1 MAERPKKRKA
11 HPLRVAFR
19 WCRIVVL
26 LVVTVLVGL
35 ILWSNIYGVPGFLER
50 AIRSEVQRRG
60 IQIDFA
66 KLRLKGFRHLVARDV
81 RFQSGPTNAPTF
93 TAKEAE
99 FIVDYQRLK
108 SGQFEVTGLRLS
120 SGTLTLPLEQTNALI
135 VSNINTDV
143 NFAAGDAIQVMDF
156 SAEALG
162 AKAQVSGE
170 VKNLAKFQ
178 FGKGGTSSGTNA
190 WQRHVLDVVEVAEQL
205 QFKETPELKI
215 SLQADGADIA
225 STWASVTLRSGEATS
240 KWGTFDELQITS
252 SITPAASNNAVR
264 GSFLSE
270 ISGFRSQLGLV
281 ESLRVEGE
289 TLWGQGM
296 ERLLTNSVR
305 LQSTGV
311 STRWFRFANAMATLT
326 SMQEEAN
333 RPIRSTIHLSTGP
346 IESSGVRIGTNS
358 FTADLTHPLPFKTP
372 AAWLAGLMSRVPP
385 RAAAQNELSGTWQ
398 IDSGAVNAGR
408 AEIVALNIS
417 GELRT
422 RNETTN
428 APISFLHI
436 ETPWQMAATKIRA
449 SEIEIGEVQ
458 ASGDWS
464 FPNLTV
470 TNLDAKLYGGYLKAA
485 AGLNFVSRRI
495 NAQTESAFPYERL
508 STLLDKPVQRWF
520 AQFEWEKPP
529 FVESEVVAQFPPW
542 TNVWK
547 TADVARTLGIKGRF
561 DGGGKFRGV
570 PADRAES
577 HFYFTNFIWTLPD
590 LVITRPEGA
599 ARVQYSGNVTNG
611 DFRWKVESRIDPAV
625 IKPVFPREQQAA
637 LGVVK
642 FVQPPLLRA
651 EATGNWDDEKRLG
664 VNASLV
670 GTNFFV
676 KEQAFS
682 DLSTD
687 ILITNGLIHLSNMVA
702 HRGKEEVR
710 APYVRIDLPGEVMFV
725 TNVVSTMDPYIAMSL
740 IGEDAY
746 KAIDPYRFAVVP
758 TVRVNGTVPLRHFS
772 KADIRFEVA
781 GNEFT
786 FWRFRMPNL
795 VGDVHWKADH
805 ISFSNVTASFYGGKA
820 KWSGYFI
827 IDHGDD
833 SANYSFAA
841 STTNTELKYLVAD
854 LTGQTNAPEGLL
866 DGELIITSANSAN
879 DRSWNGYGHA
889 NIRDGFLWNV
899 PVFGIFS
906 PVLDGIAPGLGSSR
920 VSSGGGTFTIT
931 NSVVYTRDMQ
941 VRAQG
946 FRLTYKGQVDL
957 EGKLEALVEAQIF
970 RDAWIVGKL
979 FSIALWPVSKA
990 FEAKVSGTVDAPK
1003 TDLRYVPKFLL
1014 APFRA
1019 LNAIGDAA
1027 DRNKDA
1033 SASPKP

>member
-1 MAERPKKRKA
+1 MADKKRKA

-26 LVVTVLVGL
+26 LVVTFAVGL

-50 AIRSEVQRRG
+50 AIRNEVQRRG
-60 IQIDFA
+60 IQLDFR
-66 KLRLKGFRHLVARDV
+66 KLRLKGFRHLIARDV
-81 RFQSGPTNAPTF
+81 HFQSGPTNAPTF
-93 TAKEAE
+93 TAREAE
-99 FIVDYQRLK
+99 FIVDYERLR
-108 SGQFEVTGLRLS
+108 SGQLELSGIRLS
-120 SGTLTLPLEQTNALI
+120 AGRLTLPLEESKSLV
-135 VSNINTDV
+135 VSNINTEV
-143 NFAAGDAIQVMDF
+143 NFGAGDAIQVMDF

-162 AKAQVSGE
+162 ARAQVSGE
-170 VKNLAKFQ
+170 VKNPGKFH
-178 FGKGGTSSGTNA
+178 FASAGDTSTTNA
-190 WQRHVLDVVEVAEQL
+190 WQRHLLDVVEVAEQL

-225 STWASVTLRSGEATS
+225 GTWATVTLRSGEATS
-240 KWGTFDELQITS
+240 RWGTFDQLQMTS
-252 SITPAASNNAVR
+252 SIGPAASNNAVR
-264 GSFLSE
+264 GNFLSE
-270 ISGFRSQLGLV
+270 ISGFQSQFGMV

-296 ERLLTNSVR
+296 ERLLTNSVH
-305 LQSTGV
+305 LQSTGM
-311 STRWFRFANAMATLT
+311 STRWFRFSNAFATLT
-326 SMQEEAN
+326 SWQEETN
-333 RPIRSTIHLSTGP
+333 SPIRSTVHLSTGP
-346 IESSGVRIGTNS
+346 IESSGARIGTNT
-358 FTADLTHPLPFKTP
+358 FTAELIHPLPFKTP
-372 AAWLAGLMSRVPP
+372 AAWLALLMSRVPP
-385 RAAAQNELSGTWQ
+385 REAAQNELSGTWR
-398 IDSGAVNAGR
+398 IDSGAVNAGP
-408 AEIVALNIS
+408 AEIAALHLS

-422 RNETTN
+422 KRGRPN
-428 APISFLHI
+428 SVLSLVRI
-436 ETPWQMAATKIRA
+436 ETPWQLAATKIRA
-449 SEIEIGEVQ
+449 GEIEIGEVQ
-458 ASGDWS
+458 AGGDWS
-464 FPNLTV
+464 FPNLSV
-470 TNLDAKLYGGYLKAA
+470 TNLDAKLYGGYMKGT
-485 AGLNFVSRRI
+485 AGLNFTSREISAR
-495 NAQTESAFPYERL
+495 TESQFPYEKL

-520 AQFEWEKPP
+520 SQFEWEKPP
-529 FVESEVVAQFPPW
+529 FVESELAARFPPW

-547 TADVARTLGIKGRF
+547 TADVAKTLRIDGRF

-577 HFYFTNFIWTLPD
+577 HFHFTNFTWTLPD
-590 LVITRPEGA
+590 LVITRPEGQ

-611 DFRWKVESRIDPAV
+611 DFRWKVESSIDPAV
-625 IKPVFPREQQAA
+625 IKPVFPREQQPA
-637 LGVVK
+637 LEVLK
-642 FVQPPLLRA
+642 FAQPPLLRA

-670 GTNFFV
+670 ATNFFV

-682 DLSTD
+682 DLSTE
-687 ILITNGLIHLSNMVA
+687 ILITNGLIHLSNVVA

-710 APYVRIDLPGEVMFV
+710 APYVQVDLPGEVMFV

-772 KADIRFEVA
+772 KADLRFEVA

-805 ISFSNVTASFYGGKA
+805 ISFSNVTANFYGGKA

-827 IDHGDD
+827 IDHSDD
-833 SANYSFAA
+833 SANYSFSAY
-841 STTNTELKYLVAD
+841 TTNTELKYLVAD

-866 DGELIITSANSAN
+866 DGELMITSANSAN
-879 DRSWNGYGHA
+879 ERSWNGSGKA
-889 NIRDGFLWNV
+889 SIRDGFLWNV

-946 FRLTYKGQVDL
+946 FRLSYKGQVDL
-957 EGKLEALVEAQIF
+957 DGKLDALVEAQIF

-1003 TDLRYVPKFLL
+1003 TDLRFVPKFLL

-1019 LNAIGDAA
+1019 LNALGDAA
-1027 DRNKDA
+1027 ERNKDGAA
-1033 SASPKP
+1033 SAKP